1 MTKPL
6 FLLADG
12 EALPRSL
19 RDRLREGR
27 FQLVV
32 DGAAEIARREGWK
45 PDLILGDFDT
55 VKSATLQHFRRQGVE
70 ILEAPDQNYT
80 DLEKALA
87 WCVLRDFRSIWIAQ
101 AWGKRVDHSL
111 ANLSFLKRFHAPGR
125 DIRLFTKHETIR
137 FCRDQSVRAR
147 GAKGR
152 GFAVIPFPMARVS
165 SKGLVYEM
173 KDYPL
178 ELGQRESVSNRA
190 RNASVELKVAGEALV
205 LEEFRL

>member
-1 MTKPL
+1 MPKPL

-19 RDRLREGR
+19 RDRLRRGR

-55 VKSATLQHFRRQGVE
+55 VKSATLQHFRKKGVE
-70 ILEAPDQNYT
+70 ILEAPDQDYT

-87 WCVLRDFRSIWIAQ
+87 WCALRDFRSIWIAQ

-111 ANLSFLKRFHAPGR
+111 ANLSFLKRFYSPER

-137 FCRDQSVRAR
+137 FCRDQTVRSR
-147 GAKGR
+147 GRMGR
-152 GFAVIPFPMARVS
+152 GFAVIPFPKARVTS
-165 SKGLVYEM
+165 RGLVYEM
-173 KDYPL
+173 RGFEM
-178 ELGQRESVSNRA
+178 ELGHKESVSNRA
-190 RNASVELKVAGEALV
+190 RNATVELKVEGEALV
-205 LEEFRL
+205 LEEFQL

>member
-1 MTKPL
+1 MQRSL

-19 RDRLREGR
+19 RNRLRQGR

-55 VKSATLQHFRRQGVE
+55 VKSATLRHFEKKGVE
-70 ILEAPDQNYT
+70 ILEAPDQNTT

-87 WCVLRDFRSIWIAQ
+87 WCVLRDFQSIWIAQ
-101 AWGKRVDHSL
+101 AWGKRIDHSL
-111 ANLSFLKRFHAPGR
+111 ANLSFLKRFHGPER
-125 DIRLFTKHETIR
+125 EIRLFTQHETIR
-137 FCRDQSVRAR
+137 FCRNQTLKIR
-147 GAKGR
+147 GEKGR
-152 GFAVIPFPMARVS
+152 GFAVIPFPKARIS
-165 SKGLVYEM
+165 SKGLLYEM
-173 KDYPL
+173 TNFAM
-178 ELGQRESVSNRA
+178 ELGKKESVSNRTRA
-190 RNASVELKVAGEALV
+190 PTVELKVEGDALV